1 MSASNS
7 SIRAA
12 SILYGLPGLGF
23 GIGVPVTLAYLARH
37 GELPMTP
44 FGWRLMGGPFPQ
56 IGTDR
61 LTPLG
66 WALAIALVG
75 TSALD
80 VVTAIWL
87 RQGRPAGARLGF
99 VTTPFSFG
107 LAAVFVLPLLIAAAP
122 VRAVLLLAGTRGVRQ
137 RHAARQ
143 GRVTFVD
150 AD

>member
-1 MSASNS
+1 VNT

-12 SILYGLPGLGF
+12 SILFGLPGLGF
-23 GIGVPVTLAYLARH
+23 GIGVPLTLAYLARH

-44 FGWRLMGGPFPQ
+44 FGWRLMGGPLPQ

-66 WALAIALVG
+66 WVLAIALVG

-80 VVTAIWL
+80 VITAIWL
-87 RQGRPAGARLGF
+87 RQGRRAGVRLGL

-107 LAAVFVLPLLIAAAP
+107 LAAVFVLPLLLAAAP
-122 VRAVLLLAGTRGVRQ
+122 VRAVLLLAGSPGLRQAPRGEAV
-137 RHAARQ
+137 ARDI
-143 GRVTFVD
+143 GRR
-150 AD
+150 